1 MKAYVYL
8 LVTAIVVN
16 TFNVALGMTSSYVF
30 DKFVGEDKRQPV
42 WKRRAVNFSF
52 GVLFTL
58 VVGEVGVARM
68 QKSVVERSKMII

>member
-30 DKFVGEDKRQPV
+30 DKFVGEDERQPV

-58 VVGEVGVARM
+58 VVGQVGVSRI
-68 QKSVVERSKMII
+68 QQSVVERSKMII